1 MLGSEGAFRQRGGT
15 CQPHQGPQG
24 WRASKCLVLMSSEA
38 YSFDRKHIPYRLF
51 VLCQGWAA
59 TSLLW
64 NDGPRDK
71 EAGRPLFLS
80 LGPVM
85 AFKSFACDL
94 QSLARKLG
102 FHLPGAQG
110 QWLLGVTQGHGLNKD
125 MVD

>member
-1 MLGSEGAFRQRGGT
+1 MLGLEEASRQRGGT

-24 WRASKCLVLMSSEA
+24 WRASKRPVLTSSEA
-38 YSFDRKHIPYRLF
+38 YNFDRNHVPCRRF
-51 VLCQGWAA
+51 VLCQGLAA
-59 TSLLW
+59 TSFLW

-80 LGPVM
+80 LQPVL
-85 AFKSFACDL
+85 AFKAFACDL

-125 MVD
+125 TVD